1 VPCAPAIAPHT
12 HHSTPDRSMKTRYID
27 LIEQTFDFPKDEF
40 KLDGDKLLWNDLP
53 LTAILEKHGT
63 PLRITYLPKIGEKI
77 DQARASFAKAM
88 KAHDYQGDYEYF
100 YCTKSNHFSY
110 VIDKVLDKG
119 VNLET
124 SSAYDL
130 EMIELLIDRGRIT
143 KDATILCNGFKD
155 ERYIRGIGK
164 LANRGFN
171 IIPIIDNMEEIYA
184 LDEVIEGACDIGIRI
199 AAEEAPKFEF
209 YTSRLGIGYKDIIPF
224 YMRNISKQ
232 KKFRLKLMHFFI
244 NTGITDTAYYWNEL
258 TKCVN
263 VYCDL
268 WKLCRSLDTLDIGG
282 GLPIKNSLNFSFEL
296 DYMIGEIVGRIK
308 EICDESRVH
317 EPHIYS
323 EFGSF
328 TVSDSGATFFSIL
341 YQKKQNEKERWNMI
355 DGSFMT
361 TLPDTWAISKRFIM
375 LPVNNWE
382 DEYER
387 VFLGGMTCDSDDY
400 YNSEQH
406 INAIYL
412 PRFQEDRKQ
421 YIGYFNTGAYQDTL
435 GGFGGIQHCLIP
447 KPKHVLIDRKE
458 DGTLVD
464 TVFAERQTAERMLQ
478 LLGYLPMEEPVR
490 K

>member
-1 VPCAPAIAPHT
+1 
-12 HHSTPDRSMKTRYID
+12 MKTRYVD

-40 KLDGDKLLWNDLP
+40 KLDDDKLIWNDLP
-53 LTAILEKHGT
+53 LTEILEKHGT
-63 PLRITYLPKIGEKI
+63 PLRISYLPKIGEKI
-77 DQARASFAKAM
+77 ELARECFANAFKT
-88 KAHDYQGDYEYF
+88 HNYQGTYEYF

-110 VIDKVLDKG
+110 VVDKVLAKG

-130 EMIELLIDRGRIT
+130 EMIELLIERGRIT

-155 ERYIRGIGK
+155 APYIKGIGS
-164 LANRGFN
+164 LVNRGFN
-171 IIPIIDNMEEIYA
+171 VVPIIDNMGEIQQ
-184 LDEVIEGACDIGIRI
+184 LDEVIEGNCDIGIRI

-224 YMRNISKQ
+224 YMRNVSKQ

-258 TKCVN
+258 SKCVN

-268 WKLCRSLDTLDIGG
+268 KKLCPTLDTLDIGG
-282 GLPIKNSLNFSFEL
+282 GLPIKNSLNFSFDV
-296 DYMIGEIVGRIK
+296 DYMISEIVGRIK
-308 EICDESRVH
+308 DVCAENHIP
-317 EPHIYS
+317 EPDIFS

-328 TVSDSGATFFSIL
+328 TVSDSGATFFSFV

-375 LPVNNWE
+375 LPVNNWN

-406 INAIYL
+406 INAIYM
-412 PRFQEDRKQ
+412 PKYQEDRKQ

-447 KPKHVLIDRKE
+447 KPKHVLIDRDA
-458 DGTLVD
+458 DGNLTD
-464 TVFAERQTAERMLQ
+464 RVFAERQSAERMLQ
-478 LLGYLPMEEPVR
+478 LLGYLPG
-490 K
+490 

>member
-1 VPCAPAIAPHT
+1 
-12 HHSTPDRSMKTRYID
+12 MKTRYID

-40 KLDGDKLLWNDLP
+40 AIDDDKLVWNGLRLMD
-53 LTAILEKHGT
+53 ILEKHGT

-77 DQARASFAKAM
+77 DLARASFAKAI
-88 KAHDYQGDYEYF
+88 KDHGYTGSYEYF

-110 VIDKVLDKG
+110 IIDKVLDKG

-130 EMIELLIDRGRIT
+130 EMIELLIERGRIT

-155 ERYIRGIGK
+155 ERYIKGIGK
-164 LANRGFN
+164 LANRGYN
-171 IIPIIDNMEEIYA
+171 IVPIIDNMAEIYA
-184 LDEVIEGACDIGIRI
+184 LDEVIEGPCDIGIRI

-268 WKLCRSLDTLDIGG
+268 WKLCRTLDTLDIGG
-282 GLPIKNSLNFSFEL
+282 GLPIKNSLNFSFDL

-308 EICDESRVH
+308 DICEENRVQ
-317 EPHIYS
+317 EPNIFS

-328 TVSDSGATFFSIL
+328 TVSDSGATFFSIIH
-341 YQKKQNEKERWNMI
+341 QKKQNEKERWNMI

-412 PRFQEDRKQ
+412 PKFHEDRRQ

-447 KPKHVLIDRKE
+447 KPKHVLIDRAP
-458 DGTLVD
+458 DGSLTD
-464 TVFAERQTAERMLQ
+464 TVFAETQSAERMLQ
-478 LLGYLPMEEPVR
+478 LLGYLPM
-490 K
+490 

>member
-1 VPCAPAIAPHT
+1 
-12 HHSTPDRSMKTRYID
+12 MKTRYVD

-40 KLDGDKLLWNDLP
+40 KLDGDSLVWNDLP
-53 LTAILEKHGT
+53 LMDLLKKHGT
-63 PLRITYLPKIGEKI
+63 PLRISYLPKIGEKI
-77 DQARASFAKAM
+77 ELARKSFAKAFET
-88 KAHDYQGDYEYF
+88 HNYSGHYEYF
-100 YCTKSNHFSY
+100 YCTKSNHFHY

-143 KDATILCNGFKD
+143 KENTILCNGFKD
-155 ERYIRGIGK
+155 ERYIRGIGR
-164 LANRGFN
+164 LANRGYKVV
-171 IIPIIDNMEEIYA
+171 PIIDNMAEIQL
-184 LDEVIEGACDIGIRI
+184 LDDAIEGACDIGIRI

-258 TKCVN
+258 SKCVN

-268 WKLCRSLDTLDIGG
+268 WKLCRTLDTLDIGG
-282 GLPIKNSLNFSFEL
+282 GLPIKNSLNFSFDT
-296 DYMIGEIVGRIK
+296 DYMIGEIIGRIK
-308 EICDESRVH
+308 DVCEENKVQ
-317 EPHIYS
+317 EPNIFS

-328 TVSDSGATFFSIL
+328 TVSDSGATFFSIVH
-341 YQKKQNEKERWNMI
+341 QKKQNEKERWNMI

-412 PRFQEDRKQ
+412 PKYDEEKRQ

-447 KPKHVLIDRKE
+447 KPKHVLIDRQA

-464 TVFAERQTAERMLQ
+464 HVFAEQQSAERMLQ

>member
-1 VPCAPAIAPHT
+1 
-12 HHSTPDRSMKTRYID
+12 MKTRYID
-27 LIEQTFDFPKDEF
+27 LIEQTFDFPRDEF
-40 KLDGDKLLWNDLP
+40 KLEADKLLWNDLP
-53 LTAILEKHGT
+53 LTDLLEKHGT

-77 DQARASFAKAM
+77 DLARNSFNKAITE
-88 KAHDYQGDYEYF
+88 HQYGGSYEYF

-130 EMIELLIDRGRIT
+130 EMIELLIERGRIT

-155 ERYIRGIGK
+155 ERYIKGIGK

-171 IIPIIDNMEEIYA
+171 IVPIIDNMSEIYA
-184 LDEVIEGACDIGIRI
+184 LDEVIEGNCDIGIRI

-268 WKLCRSLDTLDIGG
+268 WKLCRTLDTLDIGG
-282 GLPIKNSLNFSFEL
+282 GLPIKNSLNFSFDL

-308 EICDESRVH
+308 DICEENKVQ
-317 EPHIYS
+317 EPNIFS

-375 LPVNNWE
+375 LPVNNWD

-412 PRFQEDRKQ
+412 PKYREDRKQ

-447 KPKHVLIDRKE
+447 KPKHVLLDRLP

-464 TVFAERQTAERMLQ
+464 RVFAEQQTAERMLQ
-478 LLGYLPMEEPVR
+478 LLGYLPT
-490 K
+490 

>member
-1 VPCAPAIAPHT
+1 
-12 HHSTPDRSMKTRYID
+12 MKTRYID

-40 KLDGDKLLWNDLP
+40 KLNGDDLVWNDLP
-53 LTAILEKHGT
+53 LMDIIARHGT
-63 PLRITYLPKIGEKI
+63 PLRITYLNKIGEKI
-77 DQARASFAKAM
+77 DQARASFAKAFAEHGYSGAY
-88 KAHDYQGDYEYF
+88 KYF

-110 VIDKVLDKG
+110 IIDQVIDKG
-119 VNLET
+119 VDLET

-130 EMIELLIDRGRIT
+130 EMIELLIERGRIT
-143 KDATILCNGFKD
+143 KESTILCNGFKD
-155 ERYIRGIGK
+155 DRYIQNIGRLVNK
-164 LANRGFN
+164 GYHVV
-171 IIPIIDNMEEIYA
+171 PIIDNMAEIYA
-184 LDEVIEGACDIGIRI
+184 LDEIINVPCDIGIRI

-224 YMRNISKQ
+224 YMRNVGRQ
-232 KKFRLKLMHFFI
+232 RKFRLKMMHFFI

-258 TKCVN
+258 SKCVS

-268 WKLCRSLDTLDIGG
+268 KKLCPTLDTLDIGG
-282 GLPIKNSLNFSFEL
+282 GLPIKNSLNFSFDV

-308 EICDESRVH
+308 DICEENQVA
-317 EPHIYS
+317 EPHIFS

-328 TVSDSGATFFSIL
+328 TVSDSGATFFRIIH
-341 YQKKQNEKERWNMI
+341 QKKQNEKERWNMI

-406 INAIYL
+406 VNAIYL
-412 PRFQEDRKQ
+412 PRYREDRPQ
-421 YIGYFNTGAYQDTL
+421 YLGFFNTGAYQDTL

-447 KPKHVLIDRKE
+447 KPKHVLIERKP
-458 DGTLVD
+458 DGTVED
-464 TVFAERQTAERMLQ
+464 RVFAPQQSAERMLQ
-478 LLGYLPMEEPVR
+478 LLGYLPQEEPVR
-490 K
+490 KG

>member
-1 VPCAPAIAPHT
+1 
-12 HHSTPDRSMKTRYID
+12 MKTRYID

-40 KLDGDKLLWNDLP
+40 KFENDTLTWNDLP
-53 LTAILEKHGT
+53 LMDILKKHGT

-77 DQARASFAKAM
+77 VQARDLFAKAF
-88 KAHDYQGDYEYF
+88 KEHNYNGTYEYF

-110 VIDKVLDKG
+110 VIEQVLAKG
-119 VNLET
+119 VSLET
-124 SSAYDL
+124 SSAYDI
-130 EMIELLIDRGRIT
+130 EIIELLMERGKLSRS
-143 KDATILCNGFKD
+143 ATILCNGYKD
-155 ERYIRGIGK
+155 ERYIRNIGR
-164 LANRGFN
+164 LANSGVRV
-171 IIPIIDNMEEIYA
+171 IPIIDNMGELQA
-184 LDEVIEGACDIGIRI
+184 LDQVIKNPCDIGIRI

-244 NTGITDTAYYWNEL
+244 NTGISDSAYYWNEL
-258 TKCVN
+258 GKCVN

-268 WKLCRSLDTLDIGG
+268 KKLCPTLDTLDIGG
-282 GLPIKNSLNFSFEL
+282 GLPTKNSLTYTFDTE
-296 DYMIGEIVGRIK
+296 YMITEIIGRIK
-308 EICDESRVH
+308 DICDENDVV
-317 EPHIYS
+317 EPNIFS

-328 TVSDSGATFFSIL
+328 TVAESGATFFSIHG
-341 YQKKQNEKERWNMI
+341 QKKQNEKERWNMI

-361 TLPDTWAISKRFIM
+361 TLPDTWAINKRFLM
-375 LPVNNWE
+375 LPINNWS

-406 INAIYL
+406 VNAIYL
-412 PRFQEDRKQ
+412 PKYRADRKQ
-421 YIGYFNTGAYQDTL
+421 YLGFFNTGAYQDSL

-447 KPKHVLIDRKE
+447 KPKHVLIDRLP
-458 DGTLVD
+458 DGTLTD
-464 TVFAERQTAERMLQ
+464 RIFAEVQSAERMME
-478 LLGYLPMEEPVR
+478 LLGYLPQAELVG

>member
-1 VPCAPAIAPHT
+1 
-12 HHSTPDRSMKTRYID
+12 MKTRYID

-40 KLDGDKLLWNDLP
+40 KLEGDDLIWNDLP
-53 LTAILEKHGT
+53 LMRLIEKHGT
-63 PLRITYLPKIGEKI
+63 PLRISYLPKIGEKI
-77 DQARASFAKAM
+77 ELARSSFAKAF
-88 KAHDYQGDYEYF
+88 KEHDYNGNYQYF

-110 VIDKVLDKG
+110 VIDKVLDQG

-143 KDATILCNGFKD
+143 KDSTILCNGFKD
-155 ERYIRGIGK
+155 VRYIQGIGK

-171 IIPIIDNMEEIYA
+171 VIPIIDNMSELHA
-184 LDEVIEGACDIGIRI
+184 LDEVIQGPCDIGIRI

-224 YMRNISKQ
+224 YMRNVSKQ
-232 KKFRLKLMHFFI
+232 KKFKLKLMHFFI

-258 TKCVN
+258 SKCVN

-268 WKLCRSLDTLDIGG
+268 KKLCPTLDTLDIGG
-282 GLPIKNSLNFSFEL
+282 GLPIKNSLNFSFDV

-308 EICDESRVH
+308 DISVENHVP
-317 EPHIYS
+317 EPHVWS

-328 TVSDSGATFFSIL
+328 TVSDSGATFFSIVH
-341 YQKKQNEKERWNMI
+341 QKKQNEKERWNMI

-375 LPVNNWE
+375 LPINNWG

-412 PRFQEDRKQ
+412 PKYREDGKQ
-421 YIGYFNTGAYQDTL
+421 FIGYFNTGAYQDTL

-447 KPKHVLIDRKE
+447 KPKHVLIDRKA
-458 DGTLVD
+458 DGTLTD
-464 TVFAERQTAERMLQ
+464 RVFAEQQTAERMLQ
-478 LLGYLPMEEPVR
+478 LLGYLPMDVPVR

>member
-1 VPCAPAIAPHT
+1 
-12 HHSTPDRSMKTRYID
+12 MKTRYID

-40 KLDGDKLLWNDLP
+40 AIEGDKLVWNGLR
-53 LTAILEKHGT
+53 LTEILEKHGT

-77 DQARASFAKAM
+77 DLARESFAKAI
-88 KAHDYQGDYEYF
+88 KHHGYTGSYEYF

-130 EMIELLIDRGRIT
+130 EMIELLIERGRIT

-155 ERYIRGIGK
+155 ERYIKGIGK

-171 IIPIIDNMEEIYA
+171 IVPIIDNMAEIYA
-184 LDEVIEGACDIGIRI
+184 LDEVIEGNCDIGIRI

-282 GLPIKNSLNFSFEL
+282 GLPIKNSLNFSFDL
-296 DYMIGEIVGRIK
+296 DYMIGEVVGRIK
-308 EICDESRVH
+308 DICEENRVH
-317 EPHIYS
+317 EPNIFS

-328 TVSDSGATFFSIL
+328 TVSDSGATIFSIVH
-341 YQKKQNEKERWNMI
+341 QKKQNEKERWNMI

-375 LPVNNWE
+375 LPINNWE

-412 PRFQEDRKQ
+412 PRYREDRKQ

-447 KPKHVLIDRKE
+447 KPKHVLIDRKD

-464 TVFAERQTAERMLQ
+464 TVFAERQSAERMLQ
-478 LLGYLPMEEPVR
+478 LLGYLPMEEPV
-490 K
+490 KK